1 MNWIR
6 NLALILL
13 AAEAFIAAL
22 VPLALFGGL
31 VYGMWWLQRHE
42 NLPTWLQLIRAYV
55 SLAQSYIELAMQ
67 MIIKPV
73 VQVNAILATIQGW
86 LDGIA
91 KLAKG
96 EK

>member
-42 NLPTWLQLIRAYV
+42 NLPTWLQLIRAYL
-55 SLAQSYIELAMQ
+55 SLAQSYVELAMQ

-91 KLAKG
+91 KLVKG